1 MKYCLEVC
9 VDSVRSAI
17 AAEEGGADRIELCKS
32 LVTGGISPGV
42 TLLKQVKQ
50 YTGLPV
56 RVLLRPRFGDFCYD
70 SYELEEMKEDIVRY
84 REAGADGIVTG
95 LLTPEG
101 ELDLPA
107 MKDLIVAAE
116 GLDVALHRAF
126 YMCRDPFETLEQAV
140 SLGCKTILTS
150 GQKASAWE
158 GRELLKKLVQQADGR
173 IEILAGAGISPE
185 NIEKLALEIR
195 GSAYHMSGKTTE
207 ESRMKFRRNEVSM
220 GLPGLSEYEI
230 QHTDAGKIRQAVL
243 MLETLTFM

>member
-107 MKDLIVAAE
+107 MQELIVAAE

-126 YMCRDPFETLEQAV
+126 DMCRDPFETLEQAV

>member
-56 RVLLRPRFGDFCYD
+56 RVLLRPRFGDFCSD

-101 ELDLPA
+101 NLDLPA
-107 MKDLIVAAE
+107 MQDLLVAAE
-116 GLDVALHRAF
+116 GMDVALHRAF
-126 YMCRDPFETLEQAV
+126 DMCRDPFETLEQAV

-195 GSAYHMSGKTTE
+195 GSAYHMSGKTT
-207 ESRMKFRRNEVSM
+207 
-220 GLPGLSEYEI
+220 
-230 QHTDAGKIRQAVL
+230 
-243 MLETLTFM
+243 

>member
-1 MKYCLEVC
+1 
-9 VDSVRSAI
+9 
-17 AAEEGGADRIELCKS
+17 
-32 LVTGGISPGV
+32 
-42 TLLKQVKQ
+42 
-50 YTGLPV
+50 
-56 RVLLRPRFGDFCYD
+56 
-70 SYELEEMKEDIVRY
+70 
-84 REAGADGIVTG
+84 
-95 LLTPEG
+95 
-101 ELDLPA
+101 

-126 YMCRDPFETLEQAV
+126 DMCRDPFETLEQAV

>member
-101 ELDLPA
+101 NLDLPA
-107 MKDLIVAAE
+107 MQDLLVAAE
-116 GLDVALHRAF
+116 GMDVALHRAF
-126 YMCRDPFETLEQAV
+126 DMCRDPFETLEQAV

>member
-126 YMCRDPFETLEQAV
+126 DMCRDPFETLEQAV

>member
-84 REAGADGIVTG
+84 RKAGADGIVTG

-101 ELDLPA
+101 DLDLPA
-107 MKDLIVAAE
+107 MQDLLVAAE
-116 GLDVALHRAF
+116 GMDVALHRAF
-126 YMCRDPFETLEQAV
+126 DMCRDPFETLEQAV

>member
-107 MKDLIVAAE
+107 MQDLIVAAE

-126 YMCRDPFETLEQAV
+126 DMCRDPFETLEQAV

>member
-17 AAEEGGADRIELCKS
+17 AAEEGEADRIELCKS

-107 MKDLIVAAE
+107 MQDLIVAAE

-126 YMCRDPFETLEQAV
+126 DMCRDPFETLEQAV

>member
-101 ELDLPA
+101 NLDLPA
-107 MKDLIVAAE
+107 MQDLLVAAE
-116 GLDVALHRAF
+116 GMDVALYRAF
-126 YMCRDPFETLEQAV
+126 DMCRDPFETLEQAV